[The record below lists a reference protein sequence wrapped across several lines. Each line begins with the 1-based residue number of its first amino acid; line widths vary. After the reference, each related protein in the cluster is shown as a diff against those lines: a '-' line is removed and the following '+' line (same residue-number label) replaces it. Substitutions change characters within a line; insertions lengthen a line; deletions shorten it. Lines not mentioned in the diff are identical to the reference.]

1 MNLIG
6 RRRHGSLNE
15 FLNLTAAAS
24 CLIVVTEGLPL
35 YKSARAEEMT
45 MKATSDFTQWLKL
58 PRIAVTHCYYSG
70 SLALTVLQTEILN
83 IMDV

>member
-24 CLIVVTEGLPL
+24 CLIVVIEGLLL

-45 MKATSDFTQWLKL
+45 MKATSDFTQ
-58 PRIAVTHCYYSG
+58 
-70 SLALTVLQTEILN
+70 
-83 IMDV
+83 